1 MYIKTVSYKDF
12 AGQERKEDFYFNLT
26 EAEVMEMF
34 KAEGKAEGREDVNRL
49 NNILIETGRIDDL
62 TRSVKDPA
70 FQQKLFEELLG
81 SK

>member
-1 MYIKTVSYKDF
+1 MLDTEY
-12 AGQERKEDFYFNLT
+12 N

-34 KAEGKAEGREDVNRL
+34 KAEGRNDVNKL
-49 NNILIETGRIDDL
+49 NSILIETGRIDDL